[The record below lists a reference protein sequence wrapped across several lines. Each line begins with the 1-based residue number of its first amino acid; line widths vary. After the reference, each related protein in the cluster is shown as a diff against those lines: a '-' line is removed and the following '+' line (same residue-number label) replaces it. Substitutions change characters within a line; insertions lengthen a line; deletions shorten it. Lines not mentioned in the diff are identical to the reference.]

1 MSLHQLNKLKSQ
13 LENKKLNKIKILH
26 HRNLVLEKRE
36 DRRILFKNNYNQKKK
51 LKSLQFKE
59 DLELFKVNK
68 KQKYKIKIKNLQR
81 KKMINKRK

>member
-13 LENKKLNKIKILH
+13 LENKKLNKRKILH

-59 DLELFKVNK
+59 DLELYKVNK
-68 KQKYKIKIKNLQR
+68 K
-81 KKMINKRK
+81 

>member
-68 KQKYKIKIKNLQR
+68 K
-81 KKMINKRK
+81 